1 MQTIDI
7 RAVRAEHNRLCNL
20 IEDLDAR
27 LGGQYDPV
35 LDDLQREAAELRWQL
50 CHA

>member
-7 RAVRAEHNRLCNL
+7 HAVRAEHNRLCNL
-20 IEDLDAR
+20 IEELDAR

-35 LDDLQREAAELRWQL
+35 LDDLQGEAAALRWHL

>member
-7 RAVRAEHNRLCNL
+7 YAAHAEHSRLCDL
-20 IEDLDAR
+20 IADMDDR
-27 LGGQYDPV
+27 LGGQYDPT

-50 CHA
+50 GHA